1 MYTCGRVLQQLLM
14 LIRNA
19 PDRPNGYDEEGEAG
33 GAGAHDAFGFDRLR
47 QIGGGLLGSFPM
59 LGGDDYDPRE
69 L

>member
-1 MYTCGRVLQQLLM
+1 MEEELQQLLM

-33 GAGAHDAFGFDRLR
+33 GAGGAGANDAFSFDQLR

-59 LGGDDYDPRE
+59 LSGDDYDPRE